1 MNELP
6 TSLENFKI
14 VPTDEGIMN
23 KPLTS
28 LDNYRLL
35 GNSGLRVSPMC
46 LGTMTFGEDWGWGAD
61 FETSQQIFNT
71 YADRGGNFIDT
82 ANMYTNGSSEEFL
95 GKMLQGKRDE
105 FVLATKYSSTMNPK
119 NPNSGGNHRRSMV
132 RAVEGSLKRL
142 NTDYIDLY
150 WLHVWDYRNSI
161 EEVLRALD
169 DLVRQGKIL
178 HIGFSDTPSWVV
190 SEGQAIAKLAEGIA
204 RLRGWTPISAI
215 QVHYNLVERTSETDL
230 IPMAQ
235 HHDIT
240 PLAWSPLA
248 GGVLA
253 GKYSMSDLE
262 EDKNGDGNGSGRKE
276 MSQSMGQ
283 LNERSI
289 KIGEKVKEIAQ
300 EIGRSPSQVSL
311 NWLLQQPGG
320 TIPIVGARKLSH
332 VEDNLQAVDFTLTSE
347 QIERLNE
354 ASDYKQPFPYNFA
367 TPQLIDSVID
377 GETEVEEALV
387 NQ

>member
-1 MNELP
+1 
-6 TSLENFKI
+6 
-14 VPTDEGIMN
+14 MN
-23 KPLTS
+23 KPLTQ

-61 FETSQQIFNT
+61 FDTSQQIFNT
-71 YADRGGNFIDT
+71 YADRGGNFIDS
-82 ANMYTNGSSEEFL
+82 ANIYTDGSSEKFL
-95 GKMLQGKRDE
+95 GKLLEGKRDN
-105 FVLATKYSSTMNPK
+105 FVLATKYSLNTDPK
-119 NPNSGGNHRRSMV
+119 NPNAGGNHRRSMIT
-132 RAVEGSLKRL
+132 AVEDSLRRL
-142 NTDYIDLY
+142 KTDYIDLY
-150 WLHVWDYRNSI
+150 WLHTWDYRNSI

-178 HIGFSDTPSWVV
+178 HIGLSDTPSWVV
-190 SEGQAIAKLAEGIA
+190 SEGQAIAC
-204 RLRGWTPISAI
+204 LRGWTPVSAI
-215 QVHYNLVERTSETDL
+215 QIHYNLVERTSEADM

-253 GKYSMSDLE
+253 GKYSKEDLKE
-262 EDKNGDGNGSGRKE
+262 EDDGNGSGRKQ
-276 MSQSMGQ
+276 MSQSLGQ

-289 KIGEKVKEIAQ
+289 EIGNKVKEIAE

-354 ASDYKQPFPYNFA
+354 ASSYKPPFPHNFV
-367 TPQLIDSVID
+367 TPQLIGSMVD
-377 GETEVEEALV
+377 GETEIEEAELV
-387 NQ
+387 KQ